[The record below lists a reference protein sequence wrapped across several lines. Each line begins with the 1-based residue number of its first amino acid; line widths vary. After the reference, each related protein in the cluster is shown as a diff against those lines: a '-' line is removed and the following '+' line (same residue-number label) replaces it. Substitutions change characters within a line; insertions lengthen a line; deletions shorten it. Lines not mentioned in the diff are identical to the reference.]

1 MVGSGGFRGLGC
13 LRATLC
19 WRRVLDP
26 RLRQHLRSPSE
37 LTHLYQMA
45 RSERNNRTNSTMFTP
60 ASTQLHSYLVLN
72 LARFYLPY
80 QYHRFL

>member
-1 MVGSGGFRGLGC
+1 MVGSGRFRGLGC

-19 WRRVLDP
+19 WRRVLDS

-60 ASTQLHSYLVLN
+60 AFTQLHSYLALN
-72 LARFYLPY
+72 LARFSLPY